1 MTATL
6 ANAPVRDR
14 SLRAPLTGLGTLIAF
29 FLRRDRIRLPAWI
42 AGLGLYIFYIGS
54 ALPAIAPDREALESM
69 VTLFAEP
76 VGRMFT
82 GPAFGMDAPSY
93 ECFFASGYAPY
104 LFILAALMNIFL
116 ITRHT
121 RAEEQSG
128 RAELI
133 RSNVTG
139 RYAPLTASLVVA
151 VISNFLAGTAV
162 SLVSVAVNFP
172 VAGSVLVGAGTALT
186 GLAFA
191 GIAAVTAQLSE
202 FSRTASGL
210 AGIVLGASFVL
221 RAMGD
226 MAAVGGS
233 ALSWVSPLGWPAQT
247 APYVLNRW
255 APLALSL
262 LLVLVT
268 VTAAYVLQSRRDF
281 GASLIAVRPGSARAQ
296 PSLGSPFGLA
306 VRIQRTSFFGWGA
319 GLIALGL
326 VDGAFMQAL
335 LDAGEDMPAAL
346 QEILGSEE
354 LVSGYLAFL
363 GLFISVLITA
373 YTLSAMQT
381 ARGEE
386 LQGRADLVLATPVSR
401 TSWLGSHAAA
411 VAVGAILMNLAVGV
425 GTGIAAGV
433 VTGQAS
439 LIGDSI
445 AAHAGL
451 LPAILVLLALWMVL
465 FGYAPRLL
473 APVGWAVIGFV
484 AVLAIFSDL
493 LDLPRWLVQFSPF
506 AYLAALPQ
514 ESFNF
519 TPVTI
524 LLALAALGGV
534 AGLLGIRQREINVT

>member
-1 MTATL
+1 MSA
-6 ANAPVRDR
+6 AVAGAPVRAR
-14 SLRAPLTGLGTLIAF
+14 SLRAPLGGLGTLVAF
-29 FLRRDRIRLPAWI
+29 FLRRERIRFPAWI
-42 AGLGLYIFYIGS
+42 AGLSLYILYIGS

-162 SLVSVAVNFP
+162 TLVSVAVDFP

-226 MAAVGGS
+226 MAAMGGS
-233 ALSWVSPLGWPAQT
+233 ALSWVSPLGWPAQIG
-247 APYVLNRW
+247 PYVLNRW
-255 APLALSL
+255 APLALSGAL
-262 LLVLVT
+262 
-268 VTAAYVLQSRRDF
+268 AALCVAGAFVLQAIRDF
-281 GASLIAVRPGSARAQ
+281 GASLLRVRPGSVHARPFA
-296 PSLGSPFGLA
+296 GTPFGLA
-306 VRIQRTSFFGWGA
+306 LRIQRAGLFGWG
-319 GLIALGL
+319 GGILALGI
-326 VDGAFMQAL
+326 VDGAFTQAL
-335 LDAGEDMPAAL
+335 VDAGQDMPTAL
-346 QEILGSEE
+346 RE
-354 LVSGYLAFL
+354 LFGADQLFTGYLAFL
-363 GLFISVLITA
+363 ALFVSVLVSA
-373 YTLSAMQT
+373 YALSALQT
-381 ARGEE
+381 TRGEE
-386 LQGRADLVLATPVSR
+386 LRGRADLVLATPLPR
-401 TSWLGSHAAA
+401 TAWLGSHSGA
-411 VAVGAILMNLAVGV
+411 VAVGVVTISTLTGL
-425 GTGIAAGV
+425 GTGLAAVV
-433 VTGQAS
+433 VTGDWS
-439 LIGDSI
+439 LVGAGLTSHI
-445 AAHAGL
+445 AL
-451 LPAILVLLALWMVL
+451 LPAVLALLALWTL
-465 FGYAPRLL
+465 LLGWLPQLL
-473 APVGWAVIGFV
+473 APLGWAAVAFV
-484 AVLAIFSDL
+484 AVMALFAEL
-493 LDLPRWLVQFSPF
+493 LNLPQWLISASPF
-506 AYLAALPQ
+506 DHLAQVPQEAFAFTPAVILVIIAALI
-514 ESFNF
+514 F
-519 TPVTI
+519 
-524 LLALAALGGV
+524 G
-534 AGLLGIRQREINVT
+534 AGLT